1 MYSVQE
7 QSFVLRAAYVT
18 AISRFATGLADLGR
32 HRTHPGQSMFDVA
45 RGIGLPAHF
54 VELRHESAHE
64 EMPGLGRLVRAA
76 QEALGWLWEVY
87 WGRLEGA
94 EGVAVG
100 DVEDDEGLAS
110 LAENLRKLL
119 KGFRSRRVGMLGK
132 GKKGDAEKEVDEMV
146 GECRR
151 ICERK
156 KTNVEE
162 LVWVLVEEKLIVPGD
177 RRPGASMEGA
187 YMLWD
192 EPLIALV
199 REFRPFFESLVMY
212 MISTLATSTDIEDEV
227 DTQKE
232 ALFEWLKHILQS
244 DSWERIRSHGDTDYQ
259 STMLRECCL
268 RPGYWPKKLGE
279 FVLSV
284 SKDDIEQTW
293 GTVFR
298 ASLLQTGEAKAGSDD
313 EEISWGWRRDSEA
326 WEPRPI
332 GLAGP

>member
-1 MYSVQE
+1 MAPATQYQITPWRTPSELLQTRSALYAPATPSERRHAISTIQAWKLRGNLPHAVESTAHLFDAIMFHESLAVSNAPPAPPFPLGGGGDGGEGEGEGGKEGGAEGSRAPTPLPPMYSVQE

-177 RRPGASMEGA
+177 RR
-187 YMLWD
+187 
-192 EPLIALV
+192 
-199 REFRPFFESLVMY
+199 
-212 MISTLATSTDIEDEV
+212 
-227 DTQKE
+227 
-232 ALFEWLKHILQS
+232 
-244 DSWERIRSHGDTDYQ
+244 
-259 STMLRECCL
+259 
-268 RPGYWPKKLGE
+268 
-279 FVLSV
+279 
-284 SKDDIEQTW
+284 
-293 GTVFR
+293 
-298 ASLLQTGEAKAGSDD
+298 
-313 EEISWGWRRDSEA
+313 
-326 WEPRPI
+326 
-332 GLAGP
+332 

>member
-1 MYSVQE
+1 
-7 QSFVLRAAYVT
+7 
-18 AISRFATGLADLGR
+18 
-32 HRTHPGQSMFDVA
+32 
-45 RGIGLPAHF
+45 
-54 VELRHESAHE
+54 
-64 EMPGLGRLVRAA
+64 
-76 QEALGWLWEVY
+76 
-87 WGRLEGA
+87 
-94 EGVAVG
+94 
-100 DVEDDEGLAS
+100 
-110 LAENLRKLL
+110 
-119 KGFRSRRVGMLGK
+119 
-132 GKKGDAEKEVDEMV
+132 
-146 GECRR
+146 
-151 ICERK
+151 
-156 KTNVEE
+156 
-162 LVWVLVEEKLIVPGD
+162 
-177 RRPGASMEGA
+177 
-187 YMLWD
+187 MLWD

-298 ASLLQTGEAKAGSDD
+298 ASLLQTGEAKAGSDVEEEPSTMAARASGDVVGED